1 MILFAAPHAAC
12 LAVVRTP
19 DVLHI
24 PAYALISIAGI
35 LVALWVSLRTARLR
49 GLSPDALWDAG
60 FFAVIAAF
68 LISRLMGF
76 LLLLAI
82 EHGHLTL
89 SFRDVLRFSS
99 ISYLSLLV
107 TAIIVALWL
116 RSKKLPLLR
125 VMDAWAPCAALLW
138 SAISFADAV
147 AGTGN
152 GLPTRM
158 PWALRT
164 ATGARV
170 HPVALYSAA
179 IALALCAA
187 TFAMLKRV
195 RIPGRVAGIALIASG
210 MIVFLLDMLRIPEQ
224 PLAHNL
230 LDTSQWLALV
240 GIVVGGCLLAAAPRA
255 RQQEVR

>member
-1 MILFAAPHAAC
+1 
-12 LAVVRTP
+12 
-19 DVLHI
+19 
-24 PAYALISIAGI
+24 
-35 LVALWVSLRTARLR
+35 
-49 GLSPDALWDAG
+49 
-60 FFAVIAAF
+60 
-68 LISRLMGF
+68 MGF

-116 RSKKLPLLR
+116 RRKQLPLVR

-138 SAISFADAV
+138 SAISLADAV

-170 HPVALYSAA
+170 HPVAVYSAI

-195 RIPGRVAGIALIASG
+195 RIPGGVAGIALIASG

-240 GIVVGGCLLAAAPRA
+240 GIVVGGCLFAAAPRA